1 MDNSVKKLPAGE
13 VKKRLLEGQ
22 LTLIHWM
29 KRRFCGCLIM
39 KPIFL

>member
-22 LTLIHWM
+22 LTFEID
-29 KRRFCGCLIM
+29 
-39 KPIFL
+39 IFEKI

>member
-22 LTLIHWM
+22 LTFDSLDE
-29 KRRFCGCLIM
+29 RRFCGCLIM